1 MTLDTIS
8 SVNKASGDLCS
19 IGMLLHAI
27 NARSNYTFD
36 WRTYCHHFFN
46 GETQRVQRK

>member
-8 SVNKASGDLCS
+8 GIHKASGDLCG

-27 NARSNYTFD
+27 NACGDYTFD
-36 WRTYCHHFFN
+36 WRTHYHHFFN
-46 GETQRVQRK
+46 GET